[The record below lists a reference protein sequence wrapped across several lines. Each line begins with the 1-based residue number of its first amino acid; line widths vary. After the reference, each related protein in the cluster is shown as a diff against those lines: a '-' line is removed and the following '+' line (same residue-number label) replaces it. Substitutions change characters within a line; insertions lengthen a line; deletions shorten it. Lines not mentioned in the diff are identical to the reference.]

1 MNNEQLSPVDALI
14 LDEQTAITLAELCRA
29 CAAPAETVIALVEE
43 GVLAPTG
50 ASPAHWRFGGLYV
63 RRARIALRLQR
74 DLGINLPGVALALQ
88 LLEEVET
95 LRNQLLAANI
105 TAK

>member
-1 MNNEQLSPVDALI
+1 LTSIDTLI
-14 LDEQTAITLAELCRA
+14 LEEQTAITLAELCRA
-29 CAAPAETVIALVEE
+29 CAAPAETIIALVEE
-43 GVLAPTG
+43 GVLTPTG
-50 ASPAHWRFGGLYV
+50 TSPTHWRFGGMYV

-95 LRNQLLAANI
+95 MRNQLLAANI
-105 TAK
+105 TAE